1 VSTRIAIIIGSTRP
15 GRHGLA
21 VAKWVH
27 GIAQQRKSA
36 EYELVD
42 IVDYNLPLL
51 DEPVPPAYGPGTK
64 EHTKKW
70 AAKIASF
77 DGYVFVTPEYNH
89 GPSAAL
95 KNALDYLFKEWN
107 NKSAGFVGYGGTGA
121 VRSAD
126 ILRMICS
133 NLELADVR
141 AQVSLTFA
149 NDFEKF
155 TTFKPMPHQEG
166 TLGQVLD
173 QVEAWAKALK
183 PLRQG

>member
-1 VSTRIAIIIGSTRP
+1 MRIAVIVGSTRP
-15 GRHGLA
+15 GRNGLA
-21 VAKWVH
+21 VAQWVY
-27 GIAQQRKSA
+27 GLAKPRTSA

-42 IVDYNLPLL
+42 IVAYNLPLF
-51 DEPVPPAYGPGTK
+51 DEAVPPAMGPGSK

-89 GPSAAL
+89 APNAAL
-95 KNALDYLFKEWN
+95 KNAMDFLFKEWN
-107 NKSAGFVGYGGTGA
+107 NKAAGFVGYGGTGA
-121 VRSAD
+121 VRSVD
-126 ILRMICS
+126 ILRMICA

-149 NDFEKF
+149 ADFEKF
-155 TTFKPMPHQEG
+155 TTFKPLPHQEK
-166 TLGQVLD
+166 TLAGVFD